1 MSPFSLLLHDLRM
14 RYGVRQVELAKRMG
28 YEQSYISA
36 LESGLKGPPTPEFV
50 DRLIAELA
58 LPSDEAAEVRR
69 AAGASQRKLIIESAA
84 RPDIYLLLAQL
95 RDTIATLS
103 PRHVQI
109 LRNTLAMVTPS
120 PTAEADPPHRLPR
133 RSKQEVQM

>member
-1 MSPFSLLLHDLRM
+1 MSPFSHLLHDLRM
-14 RYGVRQVELAKRMG
+14 RHDVRQVELAKRMG

-50 DRLIAELA
+50 ERLISELA
-58 LPSDEAAEVRR
+58 LPQEDAREVRS
-69 AAGASQRKLIIESAA
+69 AAAASQRKLVIEPAA

-95 RDTIATLS
+95 RDTITTLS

-109 LRNTLAMVTPS
+109 LSNTLAMVAP
-120 PTAEADPPHRLPR
+120 PHAHEADTPPRLSRRPR
-133 RSKQEVQM
+133 QEAQM